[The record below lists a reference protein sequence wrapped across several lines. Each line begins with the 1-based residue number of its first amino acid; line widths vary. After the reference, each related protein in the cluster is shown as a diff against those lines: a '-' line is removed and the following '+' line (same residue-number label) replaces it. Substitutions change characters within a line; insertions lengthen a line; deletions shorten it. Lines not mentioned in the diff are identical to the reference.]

1 MIAPGILAY
10 VSVGVAD
17 FDRAIRFY
25 DAVLGALGHVRTGT
39 WPETGWAGWSPAAE
53 APRAFYIARPFDGG
67 AASVGNGGMVAF
79 AVGEEALV
87 RAAYDQGLA
96 AGGTCEGPP
105 GPRPQYGEGFYAAYL
120 RDPDGNKIAL
130 VRRPD

>member
-1 MIAPGILAY
+1 MLAY

-25 DAVLGALGHVRTGT
+25 DALLGALGHVRTGT
-39 WPETGWAGWSPAAE
+39 WPETGWAGWSTDAD

-67 AASVGNGGMVAF
+67 PASVGNGGMVAF
-79 AVGEEALV
+79 AMAEEAMV
-87 RAAYDQGLA
+87 TAAHAVALA

-105 GPRPQYGEGFYAAYL
+105 GLRPQYGAGFFAAYL
-120 RDPDGNKIAL
+120 RDPDGNKLAL
-130 VRRPD
+130 VRRPG